1 MLFRSR
7 AHNTEYYF
15 AVVLKEKNK
24 VIGEMEAFRNY
35 KMDDETNL
43 QVCLFTIC
51 WMLNEP
57 FRGKGYAYEAAHAFF
72 DFDKSTPRPQGR
84 ALLNKVAAELVK
96 NAGDVKSIALVGHT
110 DAVGSAEYNQKL
122 SVRRA
127 DAVRNYLIE
136 KGVNPSIITAT
147 GEGISHTFDNA
158 TAEGRSKNR
167 RVDVKISAVREV
179 KVD

>member
-1 MLFRSR
+1 MKKQLIIAALAGLFATS
-7 AHNTEYYF
+7 T
-15 AVVLKEKNK
+15 AVAATDSLVDRQGDFVRDRQNECVLVKDGVPGCGI
-24 VIGEMEAFRNY
+24 VIQDLTFSA
-35 KMDDETNL
+35 D
-43 QVCLFTIC
+43 
-51 WMLNEP
+51 
-57 FRGKGYAYEAAHAFF
+57 AFF
-72 DFDKSTPRPQGR
+72 DFDKSTLRPQGR
-84 ALLNKVAAELVK
+84 ELLNKVAAELVK

>member
-1 MLFRSR
+1 MKKQLIIAALAGLFATS
-7 AHNTEYYF
+7 T
-15 AVVLKEKNK
+15 AVAATDSLVDRQGDFVRDRQNECVLVKDGVPGCGI
-24 VIGEMEAFRNY
+24 VIQDLTFSA
-35 KMDDETNL
+35 D
-43 QVCLFTIC
+43 
-51 WMLNEP
+51 
-57 FRGKGYAYEAAHAFF
+57 AFF
-72 DFDKSTPRPQGR
+72 DFDKSTLRPQGR
-84 ALLNKVAAELVK
+84 ELLNKVAAELVK

-110 DAVGSAEYNQKL
+110 DAVGRAEYNQKL

>member
-1 MLFRSR
+1 MKKQLII
-7 AHNTEYYF
+7 A
-15 AVVLKEKNK
+15 AL
-24 VIGEMEAFRNY
+24 A
-35 KMDDETNL
+35 
-43 QVCLFTIC
+43 CLFATSTAVAATDS
-51 WMLNEP
+51 LVDRQGDFVRDRQNECVLVKDGVP
-57 FRGKGYAYEAAHAFF
+57 GCGIVIQDLTFSADAFF
-72 DFDKSTPRPQGR
+72 DFDKSTLRPQGR
-84 ALLNKVAAELVK
+84 ELLNKVAAELVK

>member
-1 MLFRSR
+1 MKKQLIIAALAGLFATS
-7 AHNTEYYF
+7 T
-15 AVVLKEKNK
+15 AVAATDSLVDRQGDFVRDRQGDCVLVKDGVPGCGI
-24 VIGEMEAFRNY
+24 VIQDLTFSA
-35 KMDDETNL
+35 D
-43 QVCLFTIC
+43 
-51 WMLNEP
+51 
-57 FRGKGYAYEAAHAFF
+57 AFF
-72 DFDKSTPRPQGR
+72 DFDKSTLRPQGR
-84 ALLNKVAAELVK
+84 ELLNKVAAELVK

>member
-1 MLFRSR
+1 MKKQLIIAALAGLFATST
-7 AHNTEYYF
+7 AVAATESLVDRQGDF
-15 AVVLKEKNK
+15 VRDRQNECVLVKDGVPGCGI
-24 VIGEMEAFRNY
+24 VIQDLTFSA
-35 KMDDETNL
+35 D
-43 QVCLFTIC
+43 
-51 WMLNEP
+51 
-57 FRGKGYAYEAAHAFF
+57 AFF
-72 DFDKSTPRPQGR
+72 DFDKSTLRPQGR
-84 ALLNKVAAELVK
+84 ELLNKVAAELVK